1 MSKRVGSHRLRDEIV
16 GKTVSGVIAR
26 PGRAGEPPVV
36 MMMRFDD
43 GSVVEFVSPRS
54 DRLLRR
60 AVRSTGEVAGH
71 DQPQLPL
78 TGLAA

>member
-1 MSKRVGSHRLRDEIV
+1 MSKRVSSHHLRDEIV
-16 GKTVSGVIAR
+16 GKTISGVIAR

-36 MMMRFDD
+36 MMMRFED

-60 AVRSTGEVAGH
+60 AVNRSGEAVEC
-71 DQPQLPL
+71 QSQLPL
-78 TGLAA
+78 AGLAA